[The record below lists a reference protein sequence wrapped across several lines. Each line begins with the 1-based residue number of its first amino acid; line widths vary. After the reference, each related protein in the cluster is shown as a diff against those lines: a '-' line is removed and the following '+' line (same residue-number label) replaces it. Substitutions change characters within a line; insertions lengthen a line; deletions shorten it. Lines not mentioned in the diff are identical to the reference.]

1 MAFANIMI
9 RLMAPTEP
17 PNRILFYYHVGG
29 VALLAPPAIWVWQTP
44 VGAEWGQIGLIGIGT
59 MTGMIC
65 FVRAF
70 SVGKANAIGPFE
82 YVRLIYAGLIGYLL
96 FGESIDTWTLIGGA
110 IIFRSTLFIARDE
123 VRKP

>member
-1 MAFANIMI
+1 MGK
-9 RLMAPTEP
+9 RHSSGT
-17 PNRILFYYHVGG
+17 
-29 VALLAPPAIWVWQTP
+29 Q
-44 VGAEWGQIGLIGIGT
+44 WGLIGLIGIGT

-70 SVGKANAIGPFE
+70 SVGEANAIGPFE

-96 FGESIDTWTLIGGA
+96 FGETIDTLTLVGGA
-110 IIFRSTLFIARDE
+110 IIVGSTLFIARDE